1 MRCTTNGRRT
11 RPCWSRRLNS
21 ISSGSAWSRAWWP
34 AAQKLGVAQ
43 VAVPY
48 LGTQSAQR
56 RKRQKERWFRKAQ
69 RWRIGCEG
77 RISVLKR
84 RHGLRRCLYQG
95 DGGMHRWVGLGVIA
109 DNLINIGRVLT
120 ARLTPKKSASDAP

>member
-11 RPCWSRRLNS
+11 RPCWSRRLDS
-21 ISSGSAWSRAWWP
+21 ISRLGVTPRVVAGDAGFFSAANET

-48 LGTQSAQR
+48 LSTKSAQR
-56 RKRQKERWFRKAQ
+56 RKHQKERWFRKAQ
-69 RWRIGCEG
+69 KWRIGCEG

-84 RHGLRRCLYQG
+84 RHGLRRCLYKG
-95 DGGMHRWVGLGVIA
+95 
-109 DNLINIGRVLT
+109 
-120 ARLTPKKSASDAP
+120 